1 RRHRR
6 WREPAGQWPGV
17 VHSAERGW
25 RRHPRGAR
33 QGDRQRRL
41 RLDGAQA
48 SSPQPGGNLPAAHH
62 HRCAFRRG
70 GPMSNLWAVAQREL
84 RSYFLSPLA
93 YVVIALFLAL
103 AGYLFALILANGRQ
117 ASIQGLVQNVSVL
130 YLFIVPAISMRL
142 LAEEQRT
149 GTIELLLTNPV
160 QEWEIVTGKFL
171 ASVLL
176 VVVMLALTLLYPLF
190 LFVFGSPD
198 SGPMIT
204 GYLGILLQAA
214 AFLSVGLWASS
225 LTSNQIV
232 AALIAFALL
241 LILWL
246 SDNLGQFLGGTVGS
260 IVSYTSVINH
270 FQSFPQGVIQTTDVI
285 YYVTL
290 IVAGIVLSTLSLQ
303 SRRLR

>member
-1 RRHRR
+1 MKN
-6 WREPAGQWPGV
+6 V
-17 VHSAERGW
+17 
-25 RRHPRGAR
+25 
-33 QGDRQRRL
+33 
-41 RLDGAQA
+41 
-48 SSPQPGGNLPAAHH
+48 
-62 HRCAFRRG
+62 
-70 GPMSNLWAVAQREL
+70 WAVATREL

-103 AGYLFALILANGRQ
+103 SGYLFALILANGRQ
-117 ASIQGLVQNVSVL
+117 ASLQGLVQNVSVL

-142 LAEEQRT
+142 LAEEQRS

-190 LFVFGSPD
+190 LYAFGSPD
-198 SGPMIT
+198 TGPIIT
-204 GYLGILLQAA
+204 GYVGILLQAA

-232 AALIAFALL
+232 AAIIAFALL

-270 FQSFPQGVIQTTDVI
+270 FQSFPQGVIQSNDVI

-290 IVAGIVLSTLSLQ
+290 ILAGIVLSTLSLQ
-303 SRRLR
+303 SRRYR